1 MMWNVIS
8 QVIGTGFKVMQTRSQ
23 TKQMQAL
30 AEQKHY
36 EKMVEGEIKYEVAKQ
51 NAMDNSWRDEWFTI
65 ILSLPL
71 LIVFGSVFFNKPEW
85 ITKLKEGFETLN
97 QLPDWYIYALLA
109 AIASSFGMKVTDLA
123 IEIGKSYGKDVKLD
137 MVGIRPGEKLHE
149 EMVSLEES
157 LRVVPYEKYFMIT
170 DEVLNKEAWAFSSD
184 SVVMTADEVGSFL
197 KEKRVIK

>member
-8 QVIGTGFKVMQTRSQ
+8 QVIGTGFKVMKTRSE

-36 EKMVEGEIKYEVAKQ
+36 EKMVEGKIQYEVAKQ
-51 NAMDNSWRDEWFTI
+51 NAMDNSWRDEWFTV

-85 ITKLKEGFETLN
+85 IEKLKEGFETLN

-109 AIASSFGMKVTDLA
+109 AIASSFGTV
-123 IEIGKSYGKDVKLD
+123 SYTHLTLPT
-137 MVGIRPGEKLHE
+137 IC
-149 EMVSLEES
+149 
-157 LRVVPYEKYFMIT
+157 
-170 DEVLNKEAWAFSSD
+170 
-184 SVVMTADEVGSFL
+184 SV
-197 KEKRVIK
+197 